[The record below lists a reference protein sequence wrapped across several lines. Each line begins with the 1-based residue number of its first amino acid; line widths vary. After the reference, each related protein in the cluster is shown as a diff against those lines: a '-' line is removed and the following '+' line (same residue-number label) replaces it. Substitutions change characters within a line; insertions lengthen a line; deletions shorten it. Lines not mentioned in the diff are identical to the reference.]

1 VGQRNAACAQ
11 ADRARHRDKHKPCGC
26 STCSAAGTRP
36 PPPRCSPSHP
46 RRRHTHR
53 PNAQVTSSEEMQ
65 IICTVPGAGQ
75 DGSRAAGTPRTNQP
89 TRATMQGAMRTAP
102 RMPACV
108 PNERARAHP
117 SLHAL
122 AAWPHGRQRSA
133 STAGVHSEAGRS
145 APGAGELGK
154 LPAQRLLPRGELLT
168 HGARPSGGP
177 AFCFEHPSH
186 PPAPAPARCREP
198 TRLPSGKPA
207 CRQAFVFFARHQRSK
222 AHNRAPSAGGPHADQ
237 VPL

>member
-1 VGQRNAACAQ
+1 LF
-11 ADRARHRDKHKPCGC
+11 
-26 STCSAAGTRP
+26 
-36 PPPRCSPSHP
+36 
-46 RRRHTHR
+46 RRRHTAATSTLQSQPPQTQAHTQAQRASHIIRRDADHLHR
-53 PNAQVTSSEEMQ
+53 AGRW
-65 IICTVPGAGQ
+65 PGREPGGRHSTKKSA
-75 DGSRAAGTPRTNQP
+75 